1 MLKFSIYP
9 FQHSQW
15 KCSNTTK
22 SVLES
27 QQEWTNYVHG
37 WNMDSTVGT
46 NVQMPN
52 TKFAIYVL
60 SKLLFPLLFS
70 IQTNTSHICL
80 IRVGLI
86 PCEWSYELMVTP
98 YTTACVMSSP
108 DWPTC
113 YDLGWTFINYSFF
126 FSSSVQNFLS
136 NWAISHMCIHSHQV
150 ITRSEM
156 RVLHTNILKTS
167 GNKILKKIINMLYYC
182 YLS

>member
-1 MLKFSIYP
+1 
-9 FQHSQW
+9 
-15 KCSNTTK
+15 
-22 SVLES
+22 
-27 QQEWTNYVHG
+27 
-37 WNMDSTVGT
+37 MDSTVGP

-52 TKFAIYVL
+52 TKFAIYVI

-126 FSSSVQNFLS
+126 FFFRVFRIFWALEQFL
-136 NWAISHMCIHSHQV
+136 MCIHSHQV

-167 GNKILKKIINMLYYC
+167 GNKILKKIIKMLYYC